1 MDGQTTTTQGAEQTT
16 QAVQTSAPESQE
28 QQTVEAT
35 PEKLNAFQKFME
47 GLFGGN
53 KNAEDKAED
62 KPSGETTADQSNAET
77 EKTFTQADIDAAI
90 EAAQQKWKDDAAEA
104 ERVKNLS
111 PEEKAAEEE
120 KKKDTE
126 IETLRTQLLQKELKE
141 AAVKS
146 LEKEGFPVGL
156 AEVLDYSSKEGMESS
171 LKKTQEIFKSSLAS
185 AINERLKGKTP
196 EGLGNATSAENLLRD
211 QIAKNIRG
219 L

>member
-1 MDGQTTTTQGAEQTT
+1 MDGQTTTAQGAEQTN
-16 QAVQTSAPESQE
+16 QAAQTSTTETQE

-47 GLFGGN
+47 GLFGGS
-53 KNAEDKAED
+53 KNEEDKAED
-62 KPSGETTADQSNAET
+62 KPSGDTAADQNNAET
-77 EKTFTQADIDAAI
+77 EKAFTQADIDAAI

-126 IETLRTQLLQKELKE
+126 IETLRSQLLQKELKE
-141 AAVKS
+141 SAVKA
-146 LEKEGFPVGL
+146 LEKDGFPVGL
-156 AEVLDYSSKEGMESS
+156 AEMINYSSKEDMETS
-171 LKKTQEIFKSSLAS
+171 LKQMQGIFKESLS
-185 AINERLKGKTP
+185 AAVNERLKGKTP
-196 EGLGNATSAENLLRD
+196 EGLGNATSAESLLRD
-211 QIAKNIRG
+211 QIAKNVRG

>member
-16 QAVQTSAPESQE
+16 QATQTSATATQE
-28 QQTVEAT
+28 QTSVEAT

-53 KNAEDKAED
+53 KNSESKAED
-62 KPSGETTADQSNAET
+62 TPLGDTVANTGSAET
-77 EKTFTQADIDAAI
+77 EKMFTQSDIDAAV

-126 IETLRTQLLQKELKE
+126 IETLRAQLLQKELKE
-141 AAVKS
+141 SAVKS

-156 AEVLDYSSKEGMESS
+156 AEMLNYSSKENMESG
-171 LKKTQEIFKSSLAS
+171 LKQTQEIFKESLS
-185 AINERLKGKTP
+185 AAVKERLKGKTP

>member
-1 MDGQTTTTQGAEQTT
+1 MDGQTTTTMGAEQTT
-16 QAVQTSAPESQE
+16 QTEHTSTTATQE

-47 GLFGGN
+47 GLFGGS
-53 KNAEDKAED
+53 KNTEDKAED
-62 KPSGETTADQSNAET
+62 KPSGDTTADQDNAAT
-77 EKTFTQADIDAAI
+77 DKTFTQADVDAAI
-90 EAAQQKWKDDAAEA
+90 EAAQRKWKDDAAEA
-104 ERVKNLS
+104 ERIKNLS

-120 KKKDTE
+120 KKKDKE
-126 IETLRTQLLQKELKE
+126 IETLRSQLLQKELKE
-141 AAVKS
+141 SAVKS

-156 AEVLDYSSKEGMESS
+156 AEMINYSSKEEMENS
-171 LKKTQEIFKSSLAS
+171 LKKTQEIFKESLS
-185 AINERLKGKTP
+185 AAVTERLKGKTP

>member
-16 QAVQTSAPESQE
+16 QATQTSATATQE
-28 QQTVEAT
+28 QTSVEAT

-53 KNAEDKAED
+53 KNAESKAED
-62 KPSGETTADQSNAET
+62 TPLGDTVANTGSSET
-77 EKTFTQADIDAAI
+77 EKMFTQSDIDAAV

-126 IETLRTQLLQKELKE
+126 IETLRAQLLQKELKE
-141 AAVKS
+141 SAVKS

-156 AEVLDYSSKEGMESS
+156 AEMLNYSSKENMESG
-171 LKKTQEIFKSSLAS
+171 LKQTQEIFKESLS
-185 AINERLKGKTP
+185 AAVKERLKGKTP

>member
-1 MDGQTTTTQGAEQTT
+1 MDGQTTSTQEAEQTT
-16 QAVQTSAPESQE
+16 QAAQISATATQE
-28 QQTVEAT
+28 QQKVEAA

-62 KPSGETTADQSNAET
+62 KPSGDAAAEQDNAEA

-104 ERVKNLS
+104 ERLKNLS

-126 IETLRTQLLQKELKE
+126 IETLRAQLLQKELKE
-141 AAVKS
+141 SAVKS

-156 AEVLDYSSKEGMESS
+156 AEMLDYSSKEGMESS
-171 LKKTQEIFKSSLAS
+171 LKKTQEIFKESLA
-185 AINERLKGKTP
+185 AAVNERLKGKTP

>member
-16 QAVQTSAPESQE
+16 QATQTSATATQE
-28 QQTVEAT
+28 QTSVEAT

-53 KNAEDKAED
+53 KNAESKAED
-62 KPSGETTADQSNAET
+62 TPLGDTVANTGSAET
-77 EKTFTQADIDAAI
+77 EKMFTQSDIDAAV

-111 PEEKAAEEE
+111 PEETAAEEE

-126 IETLRTQLLQKELKE
+126 IETLRAQLLQKELKE
-141 AAVKS
+141 SAVKS

-156 AEVLDYSSKEGMESS
+156 AEMLNYSSKENMESG
-171 LKKTQEIFKSSLAS
+171 LKQTQEIFKESLS
-185 AINERLKGKTP
+185 AAVKERLKGKTP

>member
-16 QAVQTSAPESQE
+16 QAEQTSTTATQE
-28 QQTVEAT
+28 QNSVEAT

-53 KNAEDKAED
+53 RNADGKAED
-62 KPSGETTADQSNAET
+62 TSSGDAAADTGSAKT
-77 EKTFTQADIDAAI
+77 EKTFTQADIDSAV

-126 IETLRTQLLQKELKE
+126 IETLRAQLLQKELKE

-156 AEVLDYSSKEGMESS
+156 AEMLNYSSKEEMESS
-171 LKKTQEIFKSSLAS
+171 LKQTQEIFKESLS
-185 AINERLKGKTP
+185 AAVKERLKGKTP

>member
-16 QAVQTSAPESQE
+16 QATQTSATATQE
-28 QQTVEAT
+28 QTSVEAT

-47 GLFGGN
+47 GLFGEN
-53 KNAEDKAED
+53 KNAESKAED
-62 KPSGETTADQSNAET
+62 TPLGDTVANTGSAET
-77 EKTFTQADIDAAI
+77 EKMFTQSDIDAAV

-126 IETLRTQLLQKELKE
+126 IETLRAQLLQKELKE
-141 AAVKS
+141 SAVKS

-156 AEVLDYSSKEGMESS
+156 AEMLNYSSKENMESS
-171 LKKTQEIFKSSLAS
+171 LKQTQEIFKESLS
-185 AINERLKGKTP
+185 AAVKERLKGKTP

>member
-1 MDGQTTTTQGAEQTT
+1 MDGQTTTTQEAEQTT
-16 QAVQTSAPESQE
+16 QAAQTSTTETQA

-35 PEKLNAFQKFME
+35 PEKLNAFQKFVE
-47 GLFGGN
+47 SLFGGN
-53 KNAEDKAED
+53 KSAEDKAED
-62 KPSGETTADQSNAET
+62 KPSGDTAADQDNAET
-77 EKTFTQADIDAAI
+77 EKVFTQSDIDAAI

-104 ERVKNLS
+104 ERIKNLS

-141 AAVKS
+141 SAVKS

-156 AEVLDYSSKEGMESS
+156 AEMINYSSKEDMESS
-171 LKKTQEIFKSSLAS
+171 LKKTQEIFKQSLA
-185 AINERLKGKTP
+185 AAVNERLKGKTP
-196 EGLGNATSAENLLRD
+196 EGLGNATSAEKLLRD

>member
-16 QAVQTSAPESQE
+16 QATQTSATATQE
-28 QQTVEAT
+28 QTSVEAT

-53 KNAEDKAED
+53 KNAESKAED
-62 KPSGETTADQSNAET
+62 TPLGDTVANTGSAET
-77 EKTFTQADIDAAI
+77 EKMFTQSDIDAAV

-126 IETLRTQLLQKELKE
+126 IETLRAQLLQKELKE
-141 AAVKS
+141 SAVKS

-156 AEVLDYSSKEGMESS
+156 AEMLNYSSKENMESG
-171 LKKTQEIFKSSLAS
+171 LKQTKEIFKESLS
-185 AINERLKGKTP
+185 AAVKERLKGKTP

>member
-16 QAVQTSAPESQE
+16 QVEQTSTAATQE

-53 KNAEDKAED
+53 KNTEDKAED
-62 KPSGETTADQSNAET
+62 KPSGDTTADQDNAET
-77 EKTFTQADIDAAI
+77 DKTFTQADIDAAV
-90 EAAQQKWKDDAAEA
+90 EAAQQKWKDEVAEA
-104 ERVKNLS
+104 ERIKNLS

-126 IETLRTQLLQKELKE
+126 IETLRAQLLQKELKE
-141 AAVKS
+141 SAVKA

-156 AEVLDYSSKEGMESS
+156 AEMINYSSKEEMENS
-171 LKKTQEIFKSSLAS
+171 LKKTQEIFKESLS
-185 AINERLKGKTP
+185 AAVTERLKGKTP

-211 QIAKNIRG
+211 QIAKNVRG